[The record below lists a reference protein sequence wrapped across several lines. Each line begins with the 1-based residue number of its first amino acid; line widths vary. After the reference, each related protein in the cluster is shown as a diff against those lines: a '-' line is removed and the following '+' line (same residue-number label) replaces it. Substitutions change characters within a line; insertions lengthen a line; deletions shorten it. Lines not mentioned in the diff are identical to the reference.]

1 MNIRI
6 NVELTPEEMRRLV
19 GLPDVQSFNNEL
31 MNQMRERML
40 AGVEGYDPLT
50 LFQPYVTT
58 TMAGMDV
65 FRKLMANA
73 MTGFSMSEKTEEQ

>member
-6 NVELTPEEMRRLV
+6 NVEMTPEEMRRLV
-19 GLPDVQSFNNEL
+19 GLPDVQTFNKEL
-31 MNQMRERML
+31 MDQMRERML

-50 LFQPYVTT
+50 LFQPYVSS

-65 FRKLMANA
+65 FRKLMVNA
-73 MTGFSMSEKTEEQ
+73 MAGFSKNDNTEEQ